1 MKIPPN
7 PTEIATDVAFERY
20 HNSVV
25 QIIGYTRRRGL
36 PTKKE
41 FLGSGFIIGKKEE
54 VTRTCLVLTCD
65 HVLMHE
71 YDFVRVRLSNTNEDL
86 VATAVQRDEEFDLAV
101 LIVQGNFNA
110 LHPPIE
116 LTNGMAYNITAGTL
130 AALVSYYNPRGLR
143 LQLRLK
149 K

>member
-1 MKIPPN
+1 M
-7 PTEIATDVAFERY
+7 
-20 HNSVV
+20 
-25 QIIGYTRRRGL
+25 

-41 FLGSGFIIGKKEE
+41 FLGSGFIIGKKEK

-71 YDFVRVRLSNTNEDL
+71 YDFVRVRLSNTNKDL
-86 VATAVQRDEEFDLAV
+86 VATAVHRDEDFDLAV

-116 LTNGMAYNITAGTL
+116 LTNGMTYNIQL
-130 AALVSYYNPRGLR
+130 EPLPLWCRIIILVAYVCSYG
-143 LQLRLK
+143 
-149 K
+149 